1 MYNMKIFTYIFI
13 MLLGLS
19 SCLPKPIVSTK
30 TATNTTTDSKT
41 VVRDTIIKVEQNNAA
56 LIASLEAL
64 KNAKQPLVY
73 RDGRASISVEY
84 KRDTI
89 YAECQCDSVAI
100 KAQLFDQ
107 YFSKVIETENENT
120 ITKFKRANL
129 FNTLGIIAFLAILLL
144 IIGFII
150 KLVINGI
157 NPFKK

>member
-1 MYNMKIFTYIFI
+1 MKHLTYILI
-13 MLLGLS
+13 LILGLS

-30 TATNTTTDSKT
+30 TATNTTTDSKI
-41 VVRDTIIKVEQNNAA
+41 VVRDTVIKIEQNNAA

-64 KNAKQPLVY
+64 KNAKQAIVY

-107 YFSKVIETENENT
+107 YFSKVVETENET
-120 ITKFKRANL
+120 SVTKFKRANL
-129 FNTLGIIAFLAILLL
+129 FNTLGIIAFIAILLL
-144 IIGFII
+144 ILGFILKI
-150 KLVINGI
+150 IINGV
-157 NPFKK
+157 NPFKIP